1 MSVSRTLFASITIAS
16 LVLAQE
22 PAAKADA
29 WVQDFAKAKE
39 QAAKEGKDL
48 LIDFTGSD
56 WCFWCKRLDKEV
68 FAEAAFADEAPKS
81 FVLVKLDFPS
91 DESLVTA
98 EIKAQNEK
106 LKEQYAVEGF
116 PTVFLTD
123 AEGKPYAQTGYQK
136 GGASKY
142 MEHLAELKAA
152 KTARDAAFAKAKDQK
167 GADRAKSLA
176 EGLDALANPDL
187 VLAHYVA
194 TIDEILGLDA
204 DGKAGLKDKYSKL
217 KDRYSEL
224 KDLAEQ
230 EKVVAAMQQDFLGM
244 DPSGDWDGFKAKMD
258 EVLAANKGRK
268 TVEQM
273 ATFFKAIAFLKGGE
287 DFDSAIP
294 LLESAQ
300 AIDKESDRGK
310 EIGKVIA
317 QVKRKKA
324 DKAGKTGG
332 EEKQEETK
340 EGKKEGKGI

>member
-1 MSVSRTLFASITIAS
+1 MSVSRALFASITIAS

-56 WCFWCKRLDKEV
+56 WCIWCKRLDKEV

-123 AEGKPYAQTGYQK
+123 AEGRPYAQTGYQK
-136 GGASKY
+136 GGAGKY

-187 VLAHYVA
+187 VLAHYGA

-204 DGKAGLKDKYSKL
+204 DGKAGLKDKYSEL
-217 KDRYSEL
+217 KDR
-224 KDLAEQ
+224 AEQ
-230 EKVVAAMQQDFLGM
+230 KKVVAAMQQDLQGM
-244 DPSGDWDGFKAKMD
+244 AQSGDWDGVKAKMD

-268 TVEQM
+268 MVEQM
-273 ATFFKAIAFLKGGE
+273 ATFFKAIAFLEGGE

-300 AIDKESDRGK
+300 AIDKDSDMAK
-310 EIGKVIA
+310 QIGMILA
-317 QVKRKKA
+317 QVKKAKA

>member
-1 MSVSRTLFASITIAS
+1 MSVSRALLASLTLAS

-56 WCFWCKRLDKEV
+56 WCIWCKRLDKEV
-68 FAEAAFADEAPKS
+68 FAEAAFADGAPKS

-91 DESLVTA
+91 DENLVTP

-123 AEGKPYAQTGYQK
+123 SEGKPYAQTGYQK
-136 GGASKY
+136 GGAEKY

-152 KTARDAAFAKAKDQK
+152 KAARDAAFTKAKGQK

-176 EGLDALANPDL
+176 EGLDALDNADL
-187 VLAHYVA
+187 VLAHYGA
-194 TIDEILGLDA
+194 TIDEIIGLDA
-204 DGKAGLKDKYSKL
+204 DGKAGLKDKYA
-217 KDRYSEL
+217 EL
-224 KDLAEQ
+224 KGRAEQ
-230 EKVVAAMQQDFLGM
+230 KKTVAEMQQMLQGM
-244 DPSGDWDGFKAKMD
+244 AQSGDWDGVKAKMD
-258 EVLAANKGRK
+258 EVLAANKGK
-268 TVEQM
+268 KMVEQM
-273 ATFFKAIAFLKGGE
+273 ATFFKAIAFLEGGE

-300 AIDKESDRGK
+300 ALDKDSDMAK
-310 EIGKVIA
+310 QIGMILA
-317 QVKRKKA
+317 QVKKAKA

-332 EEKQEETK
+332 EEKKEEAK
-340 EGKKEGKGI
+340 EGKKEGKGD

>member
-1 MSVSRTLFASITIAS
+1 MSVTRALFASITIAS

-56 WCFWCKRLDKEV
+56 WCIWCKRLDKEV

-123 AEGKPYAQTGYQK
+123 AEGKPYAQTGYQE
-136 GGASKY
+136 GGAGKY

-176 EGLDALANPDL
+176 EGLDALDNPDL
-187 VLAHYVA
+187 VLAHYGA

-204 DGKAGLKDKYSKL
+204 DGKAGLKDKYSEL
-217 KDRYSEL
+217 KDR
-224 KDLAEQ
+224 AEQ
-230 EKVVAAMQQDFLGM
+230 KKVVAAMQQDLQGM
-244 DPSGDWDGFKAKMD
+244 AQSGDWDGVKAKMD

-268 TVEQM
+268 MVEQM
-273 ATFFKAIAFLKGGE
+273 ATFFKAIAFLEGGE

-300 AIDKESDRGK
+300 AIDKDSDMAK
-310 EIGKVIA
+310 QIGMILA
-317 QVKRKKA
+317 QVKKAKA

-332 EEKQEETK
+332 EEKKEETK
-340 EGKKEGKGI
+340 EVKKEGKGI

>member
-1 MSVSRTLFASITIAS
+1 MSVPRALFASITIAS

-56 WCFWCKRLDKEV
+56 WCIWCKRLDKEV

-176 EGLDALANPDL
+176 EGLDALDNPDL
-187 VLAHYVA
+187 VLAHYGA

-204 DGKAGLKDKYSKL
+204 DGKAGLKDKYSEL
-217 KDRYSEL
+217 KDR
-224 KDLAEQ
+224 AEQ
-230 EKVVAAMQQDFLGM
+230 KKVVAAMQQDLQGM
-244 DPSGDWDGFKAKMD
+244 AQSGDWDGVKAKMD

-268 TVEQM
+268 MVEQM
-273 ATFFKAIAFLKGGE
+273 ATFFKAIAFLEGGE

-300 AIDKESDRGK
+300 AIDKDSDMAK
-310 EIGKVIA
+310 QIGMIIA
-317 QVKRKKA
+317 QVKKAKA

>member
-1 MSVSRTLFASITIAS
+1 MSVTLALFASITIAS

-56 WCFWCKRLDKEV
+56 WCIWCKRLDKEV

-123 AEGKPYAQTGYQK
+123 AEGRPYAQTGYQK
-136 GGASKY
+136 GGAAKY

-152 KTARDAAFAKAKDQK
+152 KAARDAAFAKAKDQK

-176 EGLDALANPDL
+176 EGLDALDNADL
-187 VLAHYVA
+187 VLAHYGA
-194 TIDEILGLDA
+194 TIDEILSLDA
-204 DGKAGLKDKYSKL
+204 DGKAGLKDKYS
-217 KDRYSEL
+217 EL
-224 KDLAEQ
+224 KGRAEQ
-230 EKVVAAMQQDFLGM
+230 KKIVAEMQQMLQGM
-244 DPSGDWDGFKAKMD
+244 AQSGDWDGVKAKMD
-258 EVLAANKGRK
+258 EVLAANKGK
-268 TVEQM
+268 KMVEQM
-273 ATFFKAIAFLKGGE
+273 ATFFKAIAFLEGGE

-300 AIDKESDRGK
+300 ALDKDSDMGK
-310 EIGKVIA
+310 QIGMILV
-317 QVKRKKA
+317 QVKKAKA
-324 DKAGKTGG
+324 DKAGKSGG

-340 EGKKEGKGI
+340 EGKKEGKGN